1 MAKLKKQS
9 KIYDCITFFDNNFM
23 FNLRYNILKDVVD
36 FFIICESKYDHK
48 GKKKGISFIKSKLF
62 DHRKIKHFVLEE
74 PFPENASAWQN
85 QKIQRE
91 YLLKCTDIAQPE
103 DFIFF
108 SDPDEIPKPEV
119 LKNSKLKKKY
129 GIFLQKCF
137 NFKFNL
143 FNPYESPWEGTRVS
157 KKKNLKSIDFMRQ
170 KVKFKNL
177 KYSFFRFDKEKDIQL
192 FDKGGWHF
200 NNILSPKELSIKL
213 KTFAHTEFSGE
224 KFTNEET
231 IRSKILKRVDLFDRG
246 HQYTRVE
253 LDKSFPDFIVMNK
266 KNYKDWII

>member
-1 MAKLKKQS
+1 MAKLKKQG

-23 FNLRYNILKDVVD
+23 FNLRYYILKDVVD

-48 GKKKGISFIKSKLF
+48 GKKKEISFINSKLF
-62 DHRKIKHFVLEE
+62 DHHKIKHFVLEE
-74 PFPENASAWQN
+74 PFPENSSAWQN

-119 LKNSKLKKKY
+119 LKNFKLKKKY

-143 FNPYESPWEGTRVS
+143 FNPYESPREGKRIS

-170 KVKFKNL
+170 EIKKKNL
-177 KYSFFRFDKEKDIQL
+177 KYNFFRIDKEKSVEI
-192 FDKGGWHF
+192 FNNSGWHF
-200 NNILSPKELSIKL
+200 NNILSPKEISKKL
-213 KTFAHTEFSGE
+213 KSFAHTEFSSSRFSNY
-224 KFTNEET
+224 KIIKN
-231 IRSKILKRVDLFDRG
+231 KILNRIDLFERG
-246 HQYTRVE
+246 HEYIKVNF
-253 LDKSFPDFIVMNK
+253 DKSFPKYLVKNK
-266 KNYKDWII
+266 KYYKKWII